1 MSSSEDDDLDLDQGV
16 EADVGDSGLSGVS
29 HATASEVTVA
39 TEARGS
45 GMGGLARPSKGNK
58 GPKVSRRAAGK
69 DKGPARKDKGPAKK
83 QKLRRS
89 EATSPTPRDGQRE
102 NEGEG
107 LEFIQPKWKTNTENR
122 EQPGIHQQEEGQ
134 VQGSTSKTLTQED
147 ARNR

>member
-1 MSSSEDDDLDLDQGV
+1 MDLDLDQGV

-45 GMGGLARPSKGNK
+45 EMGGLARPSKGNK

-69 DKGPARKDKGPAKK
+69 DKGPAKK

-89 EATSPTPRDGQRE
+89 EATSPTPREGQRE

-107 LEFIQPKWKTNTENR
+107 LEFIQPKWKTNTEKR
-122 EQPGIHQQEEGQ
+122 SSQGYISKKKDRFK
-134 VQGSTSKTLTQED
+134 GSTSKTLTQED